1 MVTLH
6 GMHANAREGLKLSMA
21 RGRKIPSESKDLFI
35 KDLKRTCNVTASVL
49 VAGCSRRAIYY
60 TRDRDKEFAEEWDS
74 AVAEATDMLEAE
86 ARRRAVDGFEEP
98 VFYQGA
104 VVGAVRKYSDRML
117 ELLLKGHAPEKYK
130 DRVQHSGDVKVNVT
144 EQALLEARQ
153 RVAKYP
159 ISY

>member
-1 MVTLH
+1 MT
-6 GMHANAREGLKLSMA
+6 ATKNFLKS
-21 RGRKIPSESKDLFI
+21 GI
-35 KDLKRTCNVTASVL
+35 
-49 VAGCSRRAIYY
+49 RRLLRLLICW
-60 TRDRDKEFAEEWDS
+60 RPI
-74 AVAEATDMLEAE
+74 
-86 ARRRAVDGFEEP
+86 ARRRAIDGFEEP

-153 RVAKYP
+153 RASKYR
-159 ISY
+159 S